1 MSLCR
6 YAEPELIP
14 HSLACTLLRAP
25 LPHSASAKIKPLV
38 DLVRG
43 SLVNHRNRLLEH
55 GMCTVTTPDP
65 VSKPAGQLAAP
76 GAPMKEDSAVN
87 TCFEAMK
94 LQNNNQPMPA
104 DMRPKIQDLI
114 MCIEHLQLDPP
125 TIPEI
130 GRLKSSFG
138 EDPPPPR
145 FRLLRDANDAL
156 TCLAVAMAP
165 EMGNRVPRTVRAWEK
180 WCELAV

>member
-1 MSLCR
+1 MVRTSRARCAR
-6 YAEPELIP
+6 P
-14 HSLACTLLRAP
+14 TLPRRPRA
-25 LPHSASAKIKPLV
+25 S
-38 DLVRG
+38 
-43 SLVNHRNRLLEH
+43 
-55 GMCTVTTPDP
+55 TP
-65 VSKPAGQLAAP
+65 AANVP
-76 GAPMKEDSAVN
+76 ILD

>member
-65 VSKPAGQLAAP
+65 VSKPAGQLVAP
-76 GAPMKEDSAVN
+76 GAPMKEDSAVTQN
-87 TCFEAMK
+87 TEEVVVEAAACRRH
-94 LQNNNQPMPA
+94 LAHLDNERGGA
-104 DMRPKIQDLI
+104 FLI
-114 MCIEHLQLDPP
+114 S
-125 TIPEI
+125 
-130 GRLKSSFG
+130 R
-138 EDPPPPR
+138 
-145 FRLLRDANDAL
+145 
-156 TCLAVAMAP
+156 
-165 EMGNRVPRTVRAWEK
+165 
-180 WCELAV
+180 